1 MAKLSKTF
9 VPREKNYKK
18 SSLGKKK
25 RTTKFSSMNKSK
37 KRSYKRKN
45 RGGR

>member
-1 MAKLSKTF
+1 MAKMSKTF

-25 RTTKFSSMNKSK
+25 RSTKFFDFIVLNSQK
-37 KRSYKRKN
+37 K
-45 RGGR
+45 